1 MKFTLK
7 TLKMEHIY
15 ITYSPLEINK
25 ILSMSD
31 TAYIDF
37 MLAIIE
43 EQEVKEND

>member
-15 ITYSPLEINK
+15 ITFDPVEINH
-25 ILSMSD
+25 ILNMSD

-37 MLAIIE
+37 MPRMIE
-43 EQEVKEND
+43 EG